1 MPPHIRD
8 DLHDRL
14 GGGADRRRRD
24 PKQPRPLIRGVDPA
38 TRVETKRHPRSEF
51 PWHRQEPL
59 DGKSVVDLDLLCRGR
74 LLCSADR
81 RIGEAGEQ
89 PKQTQDAWHGG
100 DPEGWR

>member
-1 MPPHIRD
+1 MPPHIGD

-24 PKQPRPLIRGVDPA
+24 PEQPRPLIGGVDPA
-38 TRVETKRHPRSEF
+38 ARVETKRHPRSEF
-51 PWHRQEPL
+51 AWHRQKPL

-74 LLCSADR
+74 LLGSADR
-81 RIGEAGEQ
+81 RIGEAGKHH
-89 PKQTQDAWHGG
+89 KQAQDAWHGG